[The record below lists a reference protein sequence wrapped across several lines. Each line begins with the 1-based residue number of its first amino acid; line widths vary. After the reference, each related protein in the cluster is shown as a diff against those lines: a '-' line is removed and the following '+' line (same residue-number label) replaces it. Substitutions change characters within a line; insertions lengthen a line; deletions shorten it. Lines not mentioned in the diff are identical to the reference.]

1 MLVIPKK
8 STMGIIAL
16 AVALVILASL
26 LIHFQLETHEDN
38 QNSQQQTQFPQVQKA
53 ILKANGYVSG
63 GYWTRDTTTDLPDY
77 ISNIEYSVSNVG
89 SANAVNVNVTVEI
102 DGELYST
109 NLVPL
114 LSVSEE
120 RDYFFSISTTYD
132 STSYVFIQ
140 VSCHD
145 STDSCSF
152 SSGANLPRYWTEDSN
167 ILELYITPREDK
179 TVKIRNEIINN
190 KVFLIPNWIALRDWV
205 GNSITYKYDSD
216 THGLS
221 EYWQLPKETVELKS
235 GDCEDHSILLCSLLR
250 ADGWSPNDVYVVLG
264 KNGNNE
270 YHAWVKIN
278 LPILGWYNIEP
289 QGNGWNT
296 LIGDFLSLSGYQ
308 AVCYFN
314 DSQYH
319 GI

>member
-1 MLVIPKK
+1 MIPKK
-8 STMGIIAL
+8 STMSIIAL
-16 AVALVILASL
+16 AAVLVILASL
-26 LIHFQLETHEDN
+26 FIHFQLQTREDN

-53 ILKANGYVSG
+53 ILRANGYVSG
-63 GYWTRDTTTDLPDY
+63 GYWTRDTATDLPDY
-77 ISNIEYSVSNVG
+77 VSNIEYSVSNVG

-102 DGELYST
+102 DGEPYST
-109 NLVPL
+109 NLVPW
-114 LSVSEE
+114 LSVSEK
-120 RDYFFSISTTYD
+120 RDYFFSIATTYD

-140 VSCHD
+140 VSCQD

-152 SSGANLPRYWTEDSN
+152 SSGASLPRYWTEDSN
-167 ILELYITPREDK
+167 ILKLYITPREDK
-179 TVKIRNEIINN
+179 TVKIGNEIISN
-190 KVFLIPNWIALRDWV
+190 KFFLIPNWIALRDWV

-216 THGLS
+216 THGS
-221 EYWQLPKETVELKS
+221 NDYWQLPKETVELKS
-235 GDCEDHSILLCSLLR
+235 GDCEDFAILLCSLLR
-250 ADGWSPNDVYVVLG
+250 TDGWSPNDVYVVLG
-264 KNGNNE
+264 KNNNNQ

-278 LPILGWYNIEP
+278 LGILGWYNIEP

-319 GI
+319 VV